1 VSDVRR
7 PAAFDVLLALAIT
20 VFAQLDLWLNIENAT
35 HYGSDVVA
43 SVVTLVA
50 TTVLVFRRRA
60 PLLTVCV
67 VSVAVGGPE
76 LFSHVTIQLWGD
88 FVPILVAAYSVM
100 RYAERRAA
108 LIGFCASAAALLV
121 VEVRVPVSGG
131 VSNIPLIWVPF
142 LIACAAGRLLRSREL
157 AHTQIRTH
165 AERLEAEQEET
176 IRTALHEERARIARE
191 LHDIV
196 AHSVSV
202 MVVQAGAAEDLLAR
216 DPQSAR
222 LPLRS
227 IQETGA
233 QAIGDL
239 RRMLGLLRDA
249 HAEPMLAP
257 QPGTAEIAELVDQ
270 MSELGLPV
278 ELRVEGTPRAL
289 SPGVELAAFRVV
301 QEALTNTLKHAGR
314 VSSKVRLHY
323 GEQQLDLEVVDEGT
337 AVRPNGVGHGLVGMR
352 ERVALYDGAIEA
364 GPRPEGGF
372 AVRVRLPLAETTG

>member
-1 VSDVRR
+1 
-7 PAAFDVLLALAIT
+7 
-20 VFAQLDLWLNIENAT
+20 
-35 HYGSDVVA
+35 
-43 SVVTLVA
+43 VTLVA

-67 VSVAVGGPE
+67 VSIAVGGPE

-100 RYAERRAA
+100 RYGERRDAV
-108 LIGFCASAAALLV
+108 IGFCAAAAALLV
-121 VEVRVPVSGG
+121 VELRVPVSGG
-131 VSNIPLIWVPF
+131 VSNIPIIWVPF
-142 LIACAAGRLLRSREL
+142 LIACAAGRLLRSREV
-157 AHTQIRTH
+157 AH
-165 AERLEAEQEET
+165 AET

-202 MVVQAGAAEDLLAR
+202 MVVQAGAAEDLLDRAPQRAR
-216 DPQSAR
+216 V
-222 LPLRS
+222 PLQS

-239 RRMLGLLRDA
+239 RRMLGLLRDE

-278 ELRVEGTPRAL
+278 ELSVEGTPRSL
-289 SPGVELAAFRVV
+289 SPGVELAVFRVV

-323 GEQQLDLEVVDEGT
+323 GEQQLDLEVVDDGT
-337 AVRPNGVGHGLVGMR
+337 AVRPNGAGHGLVGMR